1 MKIIIKLF
9 SRPIILELDETNT
22 INDIKLMLK
31 QMENIELEQQRLVY
45 KREPLDDEFKTLKE
59 CEINDGAVI
68 YLMLRLFVKKE
79 SNESTKFFKK
89 TKIKNFL

>member
-9 SRPIILELDETNT
+9 SRPIILELAETNT
-22 INDIKLMLK
+22 VNDIKMMLK

-59 CEINDGAVI
+59 CEINDGSVI

-79 SNESTKFFKK
+79 SNESTKFFRK